1 MAIIHTENP
10 VKGDRLIALQYL
22 WREDHIIEPGTILLP
37 NLAQEVLDGITGP
50 AGPEGPT
57 GPQGDAGPTGATGP
71 QGDAGA
77 PGAQGPQGIQGIQGP
92 QGDVGAQGPPG
103 DISGAWPVGS
113 VFLSVVSTNPA
124 TLLGFGTWAA
134 FAAGRMLVGLDS
146 GDADFDT
153 AEELGGVKTVT
164 PAGSNSAPTFTGS
177 ALAGHT
183 HDAGTLAIGSQGAG
197 TPAGTIAWPAGVPT
211 FGGSAL
217 AGHTHTF
224 TGNAGA
230 TGQANAGATQRG
242 GTSSTLTLITHTHSF
257 TPTGTLNSVSGGTP
271 AGTISWPAGVPTF
284 SGSALAGHT
293 HTISGG
299 VASVSAGM
307 PAGTVSAPTFTGVEH
322 TNLPPYIVVYAW
334 KRTV

>member
-77 PGAQGPQGIQGIQGP
+77 PGAQGPQGIQGSQGP
-92 QGDVGAQGPPG
+92 EGDAGPQGPPG

-134 FAAGRMLVGLDS
+134 FAAGRMLVGLDG

-153 AEELGGVKTVT
+153 AEEVGGAKTVT
-164 PAGSNSAPTFTGS
+164 LTEAQLSAHTHVQNAHTHRLTDPGHVHSVNKGQTDGDGSLFDKSSAADSSPAVATNSAT
-177 ALAGHT
+177 
-183 HDAGTLAIGSQGAG
+183 
-197 TPAGTIAWPAGVPT
+197 
-211 FGGSAL
+211 
-217 AGHTHTF
+217 
-224 TGNAGA
+224 
-230 TGQANAGATQRG
+230 
-242 GTSSTLTLITHTHSF
+242 
-257 TPTGTLNSVSGGTP
+257 
-271 AGTISWPAGVPTF
+271 
-284 SGSALAGHT
+284 
-293 HTISGG
+293 
-299 VASVSAGM
+299 
-307 PAGTVSAPTFTGVEH
+307 TGVTVNNATA
-322 TNLPPYIVVYAW
+322 TNQNTGGGEAHLTLPPYIVVYMW
-334 KRTV
+334 KRTA